1 MYVLQIKGFPTIKFF
16 PQGPK
21 DGSAEEY
28 DGGRTASD
36 IVSWASEKHS
46 EFTPPP
52 EVLQV
57 FLRTNK
63 VYRMNLKH
71 VFLHLQDN
79 TKYKFKNLEVFL
91 TNIENIHF

>member
-1 MYVLQIKGFPTIKFF
+1 MQDFSYNNMLSTLILLIFCYVLQIKGFPTIKFF

-36 IVSWASEKHS
+36 IITWASEKHS

-57 FLRTNK
+57 L
-63 VYRMNLKH
+63 
-71 VFLHLQDN
+71 
-79 TKYKFKNLEVFL
+79 
-91 TNIENIHF
+91 